1 MTSRPKK
8 KKILIFLK
16 KNAKAN
22 QGGMI
27 GAWLG
32 GKVWQ
37 SGLIKKIKLK
47 KKSKGKLCRHDVGME
62 EAGLKAGRG
71 KAACQKRF

>member
-1 MTSRPKK
+1 VAWRRGVTSRPKK

-37 SGLIKKIKLK
+37 SCLIKKK
-47 KKSKGKLCRHDVGME
+47 
-62 EAGLKAGRG
+62 
-71 KAACQKRF
+71 